1 MSNLNRYQQYLTLD
15 GVAKAFERAG
25 VKMSGNV
32 TLHQPSEYNRRKFEE
47 LMSGEAEVD
56 QADSYWYYAYIF
68 ANVDVA
74 VTLDLELAYGVDD
87 AEKQRAREAALFA
100 LMDAMP
106 KALAVRHR
114 GEAYLVGRMGTG
126 TFEVRIGRALC
137 EQVVVGTKKV
147 KRPANPEAVAKIMEA
162 VEHIEVDEPILEW
175 RCNDAELM
183 AGRI

>member
-25 VKMSGNV
+25 VKMSGSV
-32 TLHQPSEYNRRKFEE
+32 TLHQPGEYNRRKFEE
-47 LMSGEAEVD
+47 LLSGEVEVNQED
-56 QADSYWYYAYIF
+56 TLWYYTHIF
-68 ANVDVA
+68 ANTDVQ
-74 VTLDLELAYGVDD
+74 VTLVIEGAYGMDRD
-87 AEKQRAREAALFA
+87 AQQKAREDALFA
-100 LMDAMP
+100 LMDAVP
-106 KALAVRHR
+106 SAVAVRHR

-126 TFEVRIGRALC
+126 TFEISIGRALC

-147 KRPANPEAVAKIMEA
+147 RRPADPEAVEKIMEA
-162 VEHIEVDEPILEW
+162 IEHIEVEEPILEW

>member
-25 VKMSGNV
+25 VKMGGSV
-32 TLHQPSEYNRRKFEE
+32 TLHQPSEYSRAKFEE
-47 LMSGEAEVD
+47 LMSGEVEVD
-56 QADSYWYYAYIF
+56 QADSYWYYSYIF

-74 VTLDLELAYGVDD
+74 VRLDLELAYGTDE
-87 AEKQRAREAALFA
+87 AEKQKVREAALFA

-162 VEHIEVDEPILEW
+162 VEHVEVDEPILEW